1 MPSLIGSA
9 PNQVPTN
16 GMLGTMAFQ
25 DSDNALFQ
33 NITAT
38 GNAVVPT
45 KVVTDNS
52 TSAASTAFVKE
63 NSKQSSVSTLT
74 TGTGSAY
81 ILSPVNAPTEYY
93 DGQTFNVKFHT
104 PCSANPTI
112 NVSGLGAKNLV
123 YANRDGS
130 FSNLSAA
137 DITPTAGNVFIATLR
152 YNGTAF
158 EVVTRR
164 QAWSTEASTG
174 TDTNHYLT
182 PVSLRHGLNAFGSA
196 PIYACRA
203 WVNFN
208 GTGTVAIRA
217 SGNVSSITDNGAGD
231 YTVNFTTAL
240 EDANYSVVGTCNLG
254 TGEGNQGVC
263 VNVHSTSVAGAA
275 TTKTTSACRVRASI
289 GNQAGGVDANDI
301 SLSFF
306 R

>member
-25 DSDNALFQ
+25 DADNASV
-33 NITAT
+33 AT
-38 GNAVVPT
+38 KA
-45 KVVTDNS
+45 VTDNS
-52 TSAASTAFVKE
+52 TSPASTAFVKE

-81 ILSPVNAPTEYY
+81 ILSPVNVPTEYY

-123 YANRDGS
+123 YANSDGS
-130 FSNLSAA
+130 FSNLAAA
-137 DITPTAGNVFIATLR
+137 DITPTAGNVFTASIR
-152 YNGTAF
+152 YNGVAF
-158 EVVTRR
+158 EVTTRR

-174 TDTNHYLT
+174 TKTNHYLT
-182 PVSLRHGLNAFGSA
+182 PASLRQGLNASGSA

-217 SGNVSSITDNGAGD
+217 SGNVTSITDNGTGTYLLNLTTPLEDTSYVLVGTVGGTTNNRVLFTGD
-231 YTVNFTTAL
+231 DATARTTSTVAISTTGTSLTAL
-240 EDANYSVVGTCNLG
+240 LD
-254 TGEGNQGVC
+254 
-263 VNVHSTSVAGAA
+263 
-275 TTKTTSACRVRASI
+275 SAIVQCAI
-289 GNQAGGVDANDI
+289 
-301 SLSFF
+301 F